1 MTYSLNLW
9 SQNIFL
15 KGKKNKSWIDLFNQ
29 QSQRTTFCCLQSRWL
44 SCCLSC
50 CFCLPPFSLA
60 AVITRK
66 KTKQNKTKQ
75 KLYCLH
81 DVSIT
86 VLRLLKS
93 YFFFPVNVRNIS
105 KFNGKHTHKSSSI
118 LKPKILKLGQQIII
132 SSMLL

>member
-15 KGKKNKSWIDLFNQ
+15 KGKKKKSWIDLFNQ

-66 KTKQNKTKQ
+66 KTKQNKTKTLLLTWCIHNCTQ
-75 KLYCLH
+75 TFKKLL
-81 DVSIT
+81 
-86 VLRLLKS
+86 
-93 YFFFPVNVRNIS
+93 FFLVNVRNIS